1 MGSEM
6 CIRDRD
12 LGVNRATV
20 SLLVALA
27 LLIHAVFGLP
37 GGVIAG
43 RFGAEKVYLLAW
55 ILVGMSAF
63 SSFAENF
70 ATLLVLRLAYGIG
83 FGLIIPTTAPI
94 LIRWMKPREITV
106 MNGLDIAALTLGVAV
121 SVTTV
126 APISEEIGWKNAL
139 SVFGTVALL
148 GAVAWAFLGKAQCSD
163 GQQVSEKRITLNDIS
178 NVLRNRIISVSYTHL
193 TLPTICSV

>member
-1 MGSEM
+1 MISHEGPD
-6 CIRDRD
+6 DRPAPQDGVFNRYRFVVAGLIMLAHFSVGLNYFSVAPVFPLIMED

-106 MNGLDIAALTLGVAV
+106 MNGLDT
-121 SVTTV
+121 
-126 APISEEIGWKNAL
+126 
-139 SVFGTVALL
+139 
-148 GAVAWAFLGKAQCSD
+148 
-163 GQQVSEKRITLNDIS
+163 
-178 NVLRNRIISVSYTHL
+178 VSYTHL
-193 TLPTICSV
+193 TLPTKA